1 VDAIVFDWDGTLVDS
16 LPAIFDAN
24 LRVLEEYGLPFDD
37 ERYRAAYVPDWRL
50 MYQRLGIPDHALDAA
65 GERWLAL
72 YAETDTAALLP
83 GISES
88 LQRLSDAGYVMGL
101 VTAGHSDVVNRQLE
115 RFGIGRL
122 LPVRVF
128 GNDEVATKPHPDPLL
143 LALRQLD
150 RAERVATARYVGD
163 VPDDM
168 RMAMSVGALGIG
180 IESSIGSRAALIAAG
195 ATEVYP
201 GVAEFVDA
209 LLATKPAPPAE
220 PTEPAPT
227 EPAPTEP
234 APTEP
239 A

>member
-1 VDAIVFDWDGTLVDS
+1 MDAIVFDWDGTLVDS

-24 LRVLEEYGLPFDD
+24 LKVLEEYGLPFDD
-37 ERYRAAYVPDWRL
+37 ARYRAAYVPDWRL

-72 YAETDTAALLP
+72 YADTDTAALLP
-83 GISES
+83 RITES
-88 LQRLSDAGYVMGL
+88 LERLSDAGFVMGL
-101 VTAGHSDVVNRQLE
+101 VTAGHRDVVERQLE
-115 RFGIGRL
+115 RFGIGHL

-128 GNDEVATKPHPDPLL
+128 GSDEVATKPHPDPLL

-168 RMAMSVGALGIG
+168 RMARTVGALGVG
-180 IESSIGSRAALIAAG
+180 IESSIGSREELMAAG
-195 ATEVYP
+195 ASEVFT

-209 LLATKPAPPAE
+209 LLAPERTRPAGPG
-220 PTEPAPT
+220 
-227 EPAPTEP
+227 
-234 APTEP
+234 
-239 A
+239 